1 MDNSKQKLIMV
12 EDDLI
17 IKNSGVPHLPF
28 HIVDDKGNVIADI
41 FHNIQSVTY
50 ARLFKNA
57 PRMHQILWD
66 VLENYSVSINDNS
79 ISDKDLKILKD
90 ISELQVEL
98 LEPIDNRTEITW
110 QDEVFEK
117 HKNEPLPEVFIDPN
131 QTNIIDEIE
140 NKQE

>member
-1 MDNSKQKLIMV
+1 MV

-28 HIVDDKGNVIADI
+28 HIIDDKGNVIADL
-41 FHNIQSVTY
+41 FHNIQSVSY

-57 PRMHQILWD
+57 PRMHKILWD

-98 LEPIDNRTEITW
+98 LEPINNRI
-110 QDEVFEK
+110 
-117 HKNEPLPEVFIDPN
+117 
-131 QTNIIDEIE
+131 
-140 NKQE
+140 NKLAR

>member
-1 MDNSKQKLIMV
+1 MV

-17 IKNSGVPHLPF
+17 IKNSGVPHIPH
-28 HIVDDKGNVIADI
+28 HIIDEKGNVVADI
-41 FHNIQSVTY
+41 FHNIDSQSY

-57 PRMHQILWD
+57 PRMQKILWD
-66 VLENYSVSINDNS
+66 VLENYSVSINDNN

-98 LEPIDNRTEITW
+98 LEPIDNRTETTW

-117 HKNEPLPEVFIDPN
+117 NKDESLPEVFLDPN
-131 QTNIIDEIE
+131 QTNILDQLEE
-140 NKQE
+140 K

>member
-1 MDNSKQKLIMV
+1 MV

-17 IKNSGVPHLPF
+17 IKNSGVPHIPH
-28 HIVDDKGNVIADI
+28 HIIDEKGNVVADI
-41 FHNIQSVTY
+41 FHNIDSQYY

-57 PRMHQILWD
+57 PRMQKILWN
-66 VLENYSVSINDNS
+66 VLENYSVSINDNN

-98 LEPIDNRTEITW
+98 LEPIENRTETTW

-117 HKNEPLPEVFIDPN
+117 YKEDIVSELFKKE
-131 QTNIIDEIE
+131 
-140 NKQE
+140 

>member
-28 HIVDDKGNVIADI
+28 HIVDSKGNVIADI

-140 NKQE
+140 NKH